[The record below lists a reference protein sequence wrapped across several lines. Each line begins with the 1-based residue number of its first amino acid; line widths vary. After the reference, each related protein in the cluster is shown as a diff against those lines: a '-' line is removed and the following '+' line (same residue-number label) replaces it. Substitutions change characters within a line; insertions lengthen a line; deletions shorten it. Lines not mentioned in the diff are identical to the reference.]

1 MDDGGRHEGHGGS
14 TEDDGLRT
22 GARGDHRDV
31 RPSPLHHDHL
41 LHDRVVVVEV
51 RSTAWLQANLVDVY
65 SKHRG
70 KVICVAGEELFVG
83 DTATEAI
90 ALAKSVHP
98 DDDGF
103 FTRYIPKERLPRIY
117 AL

>member
-1 MDDGGRHEGHGGS
+1 MMVGKSNSIVME
-14 TEDDGLRT
+14 
-22 GARGDHRDV
+22 
-31 RPSPLHHDHL
+31 
-41 LHDRVVVVEV
+41 EV
-51 RSTAWLQANLVDVY
+51 RDPETLAAARAQRVRFDRNTAWLQANLVDVY

-70 KVICVAGEELFVG
+70 RVICVAGGDLFVG

-90 ALAKSVHP
+90 ALAKSAHP

-103 FTRYIPKERLPRIY
+103 FTRYIPKERLPRIS

>member
-1 MDDGGRHEGHGGS
+1 MIGES
-14 TEDDGLRT
+14 NSIVME
-22 GARGDHRDV
+22 
-31 RPSPLHHDHL
+31 
-41 LHDRVVVVEV
+41 EV
-51 RSTAWLQANLVDVY
+51 RDPETLAAARAQRVRFDRNTAWLQANIVEVY

-70 KVICVAGEELFVG
+70 RVICVAGEELFVG

-90 ALAKSVHP
+90 ALAKSAHP

>member
-1 MDDGGRHEGHGGS
+1 MIGKPNSIVME
-14 TEDDGLRT
+14 
-22 GARGDHRDV
+22 
-31 RPSPLHHDHL
+31 
-41 LHDRVVVVEV
+41 EV
-51 RSTAWLQANLVDVY
+51 RDPETLLAARAQRVRFDRNTTWLQANLVDVY

-70 KVICVAGEELFVG
+70 RVICVAGEELFVG

-90 ALAKSVHP
+90 ALAKSAHP

-103 FTRYIPKERLPRIY
+103 FTRYIPKERLPRIS

>member
-1 MDDGGRHEGHGGS
+1 MVGKSNSIVME
-14 TEDDGLRT
+14 
-22 GARGDHRDV
+22 
-31 RPSPLHHDHL
+31 
-41 LHDRVVVVEV
+41 EV
-51 RSTAWLQANLVDVY
+51 RDAEKLAAARAQRVRFDRNTAWLQANLVEVY
-65 SKHRG
+65 PKHRG

-90 ALAKSVHP
+90 ALAKSAHP